1 MVCLALQFGLQPLF
15 TKACIHENAHKP
27 SLVLLCEIMKMFLA
41 LILLFLDPTC
51 KKVLEKWSLRETFSK
66 AGVPA
71 AVYAFQNVC
80 IQVSYQNTD
89 PLTFNLLNQL
99 KIVFTAIMVYVLLGK
114 TQTGQQIIALFL
126 LLVVG
131 VVLCLPEG
139 VLTGDIESSFA
150 AIQGKNDFMYGIVP
164 CLVASI
170 CSGFASAYS
179 QMVMSG
185 KGQRNAYLFSAE
197 LSFCSG
203 LFLLAGNIYTSIING
218 NNGGSSS
225 LSFSNFINIS
235 SLGSLALIPLMTNA
249 SGGIFVGQVTKHAG
263 SVRKVFCVVAGI
275 IVTAIARTLYYAD
288 PVDVKIYVAM
298 PIVLVSLIMYNNATT
313 NSKISPTK
321 PKTD

>member
-1 MVCLALQFGLQPLF
+1 LIYAVFVRSFVPPADVWERAYHTTPATPLYFAFCVNSASYVLLLAQTAFVQPEVGSWRVHFSSFSKSLTMEKPSLARGYFFMVCLALQFGLQPLF

-225 LSFSNFINIS
+225 LKFSNFINI
-235 SLGSLALIPLMTNA
+235 
-249 SGGIFVGQVTKHAG
+249 
-263 SVRKVFCVVAGI
+263 
-275 IVTAIARTLYYAD
+275 
-288 PVDVKIYVAM
+288 
-298 PIVLVSLIMYNNATT
+298 
-313 NSKISPTK
+313 
-321 PKTD
+321 